1 MGLTGLEIFKHLP
14 KTNCKKCGF
23 PTCLAFAMALANGKT
38 SLDSCPDVSDEAK
51 EALSSAAAPPIRLV
65 KAGSGDNVL
74 EMGDETEIFRH
85 DKRFNHPT
93 VVAIAVNDNE
103 DIDAKIDAI
112 NGLAFD
118 RVGQHYEVD
127 MVALINASG
136 DAVAFKAAAEKAA
149 AKTQKNFTLVTA
161 DVAAMEGAL
170 QVLKERKP
178 VIYAADKDNYE
189 KMTELAKANG
199 CPLAVK
205 GENLD
210 DLAELVEK
218 IVALGYRELVLDPGS
233 RDTAKVLADMTQIR
247 RLAVRKKFRPFGYPT
262 MVFTSK
268 DDPQEEMMQAVTYV
282 AKYTGLVVLNTT
294 KKELLLPLLS
304 WRANVYT
311 DPQKPVA
318 VEPGLHEIGEANEN
332 SPVYCTTNFSL
343 TYFLVEGEV
352 DATRIP
358 SYIISVDTGGISVL
372 TAYADNK
379 FTAEKIAAAIKDL
392 GMEGKVKHKQIVIPG
407 AVAVLKGK
415 LEDESGWDVIVGPRE
430 SAGIQKFA
438 KERFA

>member
-38 SLDSCPDVSDEAK
+38 SLDTCPDVSEAAK
-51 EALSSAAAPPIRLV
+51 EALSSAAAPPIRMV
-65 KAGSGDNVL
+65 KLGAGENVR

-93 VVAIAVNDNE
+93 VITIAVNDNADVE
-103 DIDAKIDAI
+103 AEIDVI

-127 MVALINASG
+127 AVALINASG
-136 DAVAFKAAAEKAA
+136 DAAAFKAAAEKAA
-149 AKTQKNFTLVTA
+149 AKTDKNFVLVTA
-161 DVAAMEGAL
+161 DTGAMEAAL
-170 QVLKERKP
+170 GVLAARKP
-178 VIYAADKDNYE
+178 LLYAADKDNYE
-189 KMTELAKANG
+189 KMTELAKANA

-205 GENLD
+205 GEDLD
-210 DLAELVEK
+210 SLAELVDK
-218 IVALGYRELVLDPGS
+218 IVALGYKELVLDSGS
-233 RDTAKVLADMTQIR
+233 RETSKVIADLTQIR
-247 RLAVRKKFRPFGYPT
+247 RQAVRKKFRSFGYPA
-262 MVFTSK
+262 MAFTAK
-268 DDPQEEMMQAVTYV
+268 DDPREELMQAVGYM
-282 AKYTGLVVLNTT
+282 AKYAGLIVMKTA
-294 KKELLLPLLS
+294 KKEMLLPLLS
-304 WRANVYT
+304 WRANIYT

-318 VEPGLHEIGEANEN
+318 VEPGLHVLGDVNEN

-343 TYFLVEGEV
+343 TYFLVEGDV

-379 FTAEKIAAAIKDL
+379 FTAEKIAATIKEV
-392 GMEGKVKHKQIVIPG
+392 GIEQKVAHKKIVIPG

-430 SAGIQKFA
+430 SSGIMKFA
-438 KERFA
+438 KAQFA